1 MKIEKGHTLF
11 SKAIVMQKESILTQ
25 QLERA
30 AGIDV
35 HTKTMNVCIISKETG
50 SIYKT
55 FGTYTRDLHELR
67 DWLKVNHIRDVV
79 MESTGIYW
87 IPLFSIL
94 EEAGMIIT
102 LANPLQVKQ
111 IPGRKTDTSDSQ
123 WLCQLLMYGLVKGS
137 FIPTNV
143 QRDLRDLNRQRFR
156 YVYELTR
163 IKARVVKLLET
174 CNYKIREVLSNINTK
189 SAPQNM

>member
-1 MKIEKGHTLF
+1 
-11 SKAIVMQKESILTQ
+11 MQNESILTK
-25 QLERA
+25 QLTRA

-35 HTKTMNVCIISKETG
+35 HTKTMKVCVISKESG
-50 SIYKT
+50 IVFKS
-55 FGTYTRDLHELR
+55 FGTYTRDLYQLR
-67 DWLKVNHIRDVV
+67 DWLKAMAIKHVV

-87 IPLFSIL
+87 IPLFTIL
-94 EEAGMIIT
+94 EEAGIAIT

-123 WLCQLLMYGLVKGS
+123 WLCQLLIYGLVKGS
-137 FIPTNV
+137 FIPTST

-156 YVYELTR
+156 YVYELSR

-174 CNYKIREVLSNINTK
+174 CN
-189 SAPQNM
+189 